1 MQRFENKFHHDQ
13 SPFEKREYYGIDEW
27 FHKDFRERGYT
38 MQGDNLDKL
47 TIARTAKDKRALRRT
62 RPLYSVLYVAIAVS
76 VVIFIA
82 WLFLSKGQEVRVG
95 SVSRV
100 YPAQLLAK
108 LRASGYVVAQRKADV
123 AAKVTGQLTAIMVE
137 EGSLVKKGQVIARL
151 ESADV
156 ATQVDQVR
164 ANLRAAQARVEQIR
178 ADMENTTLDYE
189 RKKKLVSS
197 GAVSRAEYDAAESR
211 YFSAKASLDAARSD
225 VQSSAA
231 ALRTAL
237 ITLSYYEI
245 RSPFDAVVLTKNA
258 DVGDIIT
265 PFGAAANA
273 KAAVVSIADLSSL
286 QVEVDVSESN
296 IGLVRVGL
304 PCDILLDALPDDRFQ
319 GVVDTIVPTVDKSK
333 ATVLVKVRFSKLDPR
348 ILPEMSAKVGFLSKE
363 LKPDELK
370 PRTMMSVSA
379 LKGTGAREYAFVVQG
394 QRVHKKEVRTGMVI
408 GDMVEVKDGLK
419 PGDTVVITPPKGLSD
434 NSKIT
439 IIQQ

>member
-1 MQRFENKFHHDQ
+1 
-13 SPFEKREYYGIDEW
+13 
-27 FHKDFRERGYT
+27 

-47 TIARTAKDKRALRRT
+47 AIAKTAKDKRAQRRT
-62 RPLYSVLYVAIAVS
+62 RPLYLVLYVAAAVS
-76 VVIFIA
+76 IVILLA
-82 WLFLSKGQEVRVG
+82 WLFLSKGHEVRVG

-108 LRASGYVVAQRKADV
+108 LKASGYVVAQRKADV
-123 AAKVTGQLTAIMVE
+123 AAKVTGQLISITVQ
-137 EGSLVKKGQVIARL
+137 EGSLVRKGQVIARL
-151 ESADV
+151 ESAD
-156 ATQVDQVR
+156 ASAQVDQGR
-164 ANLRAAQARVEQIR
+164 ANLGSARARVEQIR
-178 ADMENTTLDYE
+178 AEMGNTVLDFE

-197 GAVSRAEYDAAESR
+197 GAVSRAEYDAAQSR
-211 YFSAKASLDAARSD
+211 YLSAKASLDAARSD

-231 ALRTAL
+231 ALKIAEV
-237 ITLSYYEI
+237 TLSYYEI

-286 QVEVDVSESN
+286 QVEVDVSESS

-304 PCDILLDALPDDRFQ
+304 PCDILLDALPDVRFQ

-333 ATVLVKVRFSKLDPR
+333 ATVLVKVRFSSHDPR
-348 ILPEMSAKVGFLSKE
+348 ILPEMSAKVGFLSKG
-363 LKPDELK
+363 LKQGEQG
-370 PRTMMSVSA
+370 PRTMVNVSA
-379 LKGTGAREYAFVVQG
+379 LKGTGTRRYVFVVQG
-394 QRVHKKEVRTGMVI
+394 ERVHKKEVRTGMVI
-408 GDMVEVKDGLK
+408 GDMVEVEDGLK
-419 PGDTVVITPPKGLSD
+419 PVDTVVINPPKGLND

>member
-1 MQRFENKFHHDQ
+1 
-13 SPFEKREYYGIDEW
+13 
-27 FHKDFRERGYT
+27 

-47 TIARTAKDKRALRRT
+47 AIARTAKDKRALRRT
-62 RPLYSVLYVAIAVS
+62 RPLYLALYGAMAVAI
-76 VVIFIA
+76 VILLA
-82 WLFLSKGQEVRVG
+82 WLFLSKGQEVRVA

-137 EGSLVKKGQVIARL
+137 EGSLVKKGQLIARL

-156 ATQVDQVR
+156 SSQVDQGR
-164 ANLRAAQARVEQIR
+164 ANLSAAKARVEQIS
-178 ADMENTTLDYE
+178 AEMGDIALDYE

-197 GAVSRAEYDAAESR
+197 GAVSRAEYDTAESR
-211 YFSAKASLDAARSD
+211 YLSAKASLDAARSD

-231 ALRTAL
+231 ALRTAEV
-237 ITLSYYEI
+237 TLSYYEI

-265 PFGAAANA
+265 PLGAAANA
-273 KAAVVSIADLSSL
+273 KAAVVSIADLNSL

-296 IGLVRVGL
+296 IGMVRVGL
-304 PCDILLDALPDDRFQ
+304 PCDILLDALPDDRFG

-333 ATVLVKVRFSKLDPR
+333 ATVLVKVRFSSRDPR
-348 ILPEMSAKVGFLSKE
+348 ILPEMSAKVGFLSKA
-363 LKPDELK
+363 LKPGEQG
-370 PRTMMSVSA
+370 PRTMVSVSA
-379 LKGTGAREYAFVVQG
+379 LKGGGTRRYVFVVQG
-394 QRVHKKEVRTGMVI
+394 QRVHKREVETGVVI

-419 PGDTVVITPPKGLSD
+419 PAETVVIDPPKGLRD
-434 NSKIT
+434 NSKIG

>member
-1 MQRFENKFHHDQ
+1 
-13 SPFEKREYYGIDEW
+13 
-27 FHKDFRERGYT
+27 

-47 TIARTAKDKRALRRT
+47 AIARTAKDKRARRST
-62 RPLYSVLYVAIAVS
+62 RPLYLVLYVAAAVS
-76 VVIFIA
+76 IIIFLA
-82 WLFLSKGQEVRVG
+82 WLFLSKGQEVHVA

-108 LRASGYVVAQRKADV
+108 LKASGYVVAQRKADV

-156 ATQVDQVR
+156 SAQVEQGR
-164 ANLRAAQARVEQIR
+164 ANLSAARARVEQIR
-178 ADMENTTLDYE
+178 ADMGNTVLDFE

-197 GAVSRAEYDAAESR
+197 GAVSRAEYDTAQSR
-211 YFSAKASLDAARSD
+211 YLSAKASLDATQAD

-231 ALRTAL
+231 ALKMAEV
-237 ITLSYYEI
+237 TLSYYEI

-258 DVGDIIT
+258 DVGDIVT

-286 QVEVDVSESN
+286 QVEVDVSESS

-304 PCDILLDALPDDRFQ
+304 PCDILLDALPDERFE

-333 ATVLVKVRFSKLDPR
+333 ATVLVKVRFSGHDPH
-348 ILPEMSAKVGFLSKE
+348 ILPEMSAKVGFLSKA
-363 LKPDELK
+363 LKQGEQG
-370 PRTMMSVSA
+370 PRTMVSVSA
-379 LKGTGAREYAFVVQG
+379 LTGAGALRYVFVVQG
-394 QRVHKKEVRTGMVI
+394 ERVHKKEVKTGKVI
-408 GDMVEVKDGLK
+408 GDMVEVEDGIK
-419 PGDTVVITPPKGLSD
+419 PADTVVINPPKGLND